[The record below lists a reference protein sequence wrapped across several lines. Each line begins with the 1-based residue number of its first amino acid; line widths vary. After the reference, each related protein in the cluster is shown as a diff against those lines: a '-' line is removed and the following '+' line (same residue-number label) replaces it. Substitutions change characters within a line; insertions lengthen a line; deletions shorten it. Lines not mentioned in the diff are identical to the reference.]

1 MCEKVMLQDWQERV
15 VHEEQALNEKLLA
28 LINFNNSDAVKKLP
42 IDEQDRLKRQENAMT
57 EYSVVLRERIDN
69 FDC

>member
-1 MCEKVMLQDWQERV
+1 MCEKAVLQEWQARV

-28 LINFNNSDAVKKLP
+28 LINFNNSDAVKNLP

>member
-1 MCEKVMLQDWQERV
+1 MCEKAVLQEWQERV

-28 LINFNNSDAVKKLP
+28 LINFNNSDAVKNLP